1 MKVNEIDLK
10 VFADHSFGGRQFA
23 ALLALSSFIMKLGPK
38 PSVPNVDDGTDDDVL
53 DFLAYNHMS
62 LSWLEVA
69 EKLTPVK
76 IK

>member
-1 MKVNEIDLK
+1 
-10 VFADHSFGGRQFA
+10 
-23 ALLALSSFIMKLGPK
+23 MKLGPK
-38 PSVPNVDDGTDDDVL
+38 PSVPNVDDGNDDDVL
-53 DFLAYNHMS
+53 DFLAYNYMS